1 MVHLFPTFSQDAL
14 TKSNEAMVLPDLN
27 FQTQDL
33 GIRNQCN
40 PQPDPNTSNFPD
52 YNQVPS
58 FHELEVK
65 SDGTRKA
72 PEILKADKQFTTRM
86 TNISFPIKFGEN
98 SRKRKRTDDVV
109 KSALQRKIEHLDKEK
124 ERR

>member
-1 MVHLFPTFSQDAL
+1 MV
-14 TKSNEAMVLPDLN
+14 MVLPDLT
-27 FQTQDL
+27 FQNQYL
-33 GIRNQCN
+33 AVRNQCN
-40 PQPDPNTSNFPD
+40 PQPDPNTPNFPN

-65 SDGTRKA
+65 SDGTRKT

-98 SRKRKRTDDVV
+98 SRKRKRTDEGV
-109 KSALQRKIEHLDKEK
+109 KSALQRKMEHLDKEK